1 MSLITLILVLA
12 AAAVLIVLGTTRRK
26 DGGDGKKTLPRTI
39 VTAAAV
45 LVLVGALGFGSVYQL
60 QEDEYAVITTFGKP
74 SVVSTSGLKFKI
86 PIIQQK
92 TIVSKATQGFALGYD
107 LRTNV
112 NNEDESLMISV
123 DFNFVNVDFYVEYR
137 VDDPVKYLYNSEE
150 PEAILKML
158 CQSYIRDTIG
168 LYGVDDIITTGKAE
182 IQGVIR
188 DKISTRLEQE
198 DIGLVLVNI
207 ALQDA
212 EPPTLEVQQAFK
224 AVETSKQ
231 EAETA
236 INNANKYAN
245 EQLPAA
251 KANADEILQQAEAYK
266 ESRIAEAEGQASRF
280 TELYDHDRGGA
291 VIMENNNTRRPAHV
305 GRTIVIA
312 VLAVVILVLLLSSL
326 YVVQPN
332 EYGVVRQFGAVVD
345 VKSEPGLYFK
355 IPFVQEMS
363 TLPNTVLLY
372 DLPVSDMI
380 SADKTTLIA
389 DCFAIWRIED
399 PRLFIETLSGSVSNA
414 EGRINANVYN
424 ALKTV
429 LSSMT
434 QAEIISG
441 RDGTLVRTVMATI
454 GDSFDRYGIEL
465 IAVETK
471 KIDLPDDNKSAVFS
485 RMISERNNIA
495 AGYLAE
501 GESRAK
507 EIRNEA
513 DKQVQILLANADAT
527 AATVRAEGDAEYMRI
542 LSEVYDSP
550 EEAEFYTF
558 MIALDALQTSM
569 TGAEKTL
576 ILDADSP
583 IAKLFY

>member
-60 QEDEYAVITTFGKP
+60 QEDEYA
-74 SVVSTSGLKFKI
+74 VSTSGLKFKI

-280 TELYDHDRGGA
+280 TELYA
-291 VIMENNNTRRPAHV
+291 EYSKYPEITRQRLFYEMIAKVFPDMK
-305 GRTIVIA
+305 IVI
-312 VLAVVILVLLLSSL
+312 
-326 YVVQPN
+326 
-332 EYGVVRQFGAVVD
+332 
-345 VKSEPGLYFK
+345 
-355 IPFVQEMS
+355 
-363 TLPNTVLLY
+363 T
-372 DLPVSDMI
+372 
-380 SADKTTLIA
+380 
-389 DCFAIWRIED
+389 
-399 PRLFIETLSGSVSNA
+399 
-414 EGRINANVYN
+414 
-424 ALKTV
+424 
-429 LSSMT
+429 
-434 QAEIISG
+434 G
-441 RDGTLVRTVMATI
+441 RDGST
-454 GDSFDRYGIEL
+454 
-465 IAVETK
+465 
-471 KIDLPDDNKSAVFS
+471 
-485 RMISERNNIA
+485 
-495 AGYLAE
+495 
-501 GESRAK
+501 
-507 EIRNEA
+507 
-513 DKQVQILLANADAT
+513 
-527 AATVRAEGDAEYMRI
+527 
-542 LSEVYDSP
+542 
-550 EEAEFYTF
+550 
-558 MIALDALQTSM
+558 LQTVLPLESF
-569 TGAEKTL
+569 TGTNTTTTTGEE
-576 ILDADSP
+576 P
-583 IAKLFY
+583 